1 MSVLTI
7 LAEYLSRS
15 MVRNA
20 LIVGTLIALCAS
32 LLGTTIV
39 LKRLSFIGDG
49 LSHVAFGALC
59 IATVFS
65 ITDKMILVLPV
76 TILVAVILM
85 SSNDKKKIKGDA
97 AIVMLSVV
105 SLAFGYLLL
114 KIVPNKSSANL
125 S

>member
-1 MSVLTI
+1 MSVLT
-7 LAEYLSRS
+7 LLTEYLSIR

-59 IATVFS
+59 IAMVMS
-65 ITDKMILVLPV
+65 LSNQMLLVLPV
-76 TILVAVILM
+76 TVLVAVILM
-85 SSNDKKKIKGDA
+85 GSNEKRKIKGDA
-97 AIVMLSVV
+97 AIAMLSVG

-114 KIVPNKSSANL
+114 NL
-125 S
+125 F